1 MNIRDL
7 EAFLAVVETGSIV
20 AASGRLNLTQPGV
33 TRRVQALEE
42 ALGAVLLDRQAK
54 PLKPTRAGRDAYEMG
69 RHVVGAVA
77 DLKARL
83 APTGAVEGEFRFGV
97 TPFLSEMALA
107 EPLDHLR
114 AAFPRIVPRV
124 SSDWSGTLIDLVNSS
139 ALDAACLSL
148 ASHVAPPE
156 GLVALPLGSLAVE
169 VVASRHFTFPAST
182 RLVDLSA
189 YPWVLS
195 QRGCDFRRVLK
206 RTFENARLPFEVAA
220 EAVSSELRL
229 SLVARGVGIGF
240 ATPAMLAGSRHRD
253 QLQSVAL
260 VDFAPQMDAWLVH
273 APHQRRLVPAMEH
286 LAHHLTKAI
295 STSASRSR
303 NTDARDLLEDEYRLA

>member
-33 TRRVQALEE
+33 TRRVQALED

-83 APTGAVEGEFRFGV
+83 APTGVVEGEFRFGV

-114 AAFPRIVPRV
+114 AAFPRLMPRV
-124 SSDWSGTLIDLVNSS
+124 SSDWSANLIEQLHSS
-139 ALDAACLSL
+139 VLDVACLSL
-148 ASHVAPPE
+148 PTHVAPPDA
-156 GLVALPLGSLAVE
+156 LVAIPLGTLPVE

-195 QRGCDFRRVLK
+195 QHGCDFRRILK

-220 EAVSSELRL
+220 EALSSELRL

-240 ATPAMLAGSRHRD
+240 ATQAMLAASRHRD
-253 QLQSVAL
+253 ELQSVAL
-260 VDFAPQMDAWLVH
+260 MDFSPQMDAWLVH
-273 APHQRRLVPAMEH
+273 APQLRRLTPAVEH
-286 LAHHLTKAI
+286 LAQHLSKAI
-295 STSASRSR
+295 STSLPRSR
-303 NTDARDLLEDEYRLA
+303 NTDAKDLVEDEYRLA